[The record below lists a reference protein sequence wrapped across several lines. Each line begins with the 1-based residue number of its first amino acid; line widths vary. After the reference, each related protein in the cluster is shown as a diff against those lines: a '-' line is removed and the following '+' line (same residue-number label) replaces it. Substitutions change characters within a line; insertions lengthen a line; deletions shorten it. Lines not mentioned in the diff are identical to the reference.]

1 MVLLGGVRV
10 KVPEAPGEG
19 ADNPALRPAVY
30 KVTLELRPVHH
41 LDAAPTLKP
50 APGVVTLDQAD
61 TPGGFQSRTR
71 AVSRPLPDYFVLFFS
86 SYIFFC

>member
-41 LDAAPTLKP
+41 LEAAPALESAP
-50 APGVVTLDQAD
+50 AVVTLDQAD

>member
-1 MVLLGGVRV
+1 MVLPPGVRV
-10 KVPEAPGEG
+10 EVPEAPGEA
-19 ADNPALRPAVY
+19 ADHPALGPAVD

-41 LDAAPTLKP
+41 LDAAATLEP
-50 APGVVTLDQAD
+50 APDVVTLDQFNSS
-61 TPGGFQSRTR
+61 GGFQPWSR

>member
-1 MVLLGGVRV
+1 MLLPPGVRV
-10 KVPEAPGEG
+10 KVPDAPGEA
-19 ADNPALRPAVY
+19 ADHPALGPAVD

-41 LDAAPTLKP
+41 LDAAPTLES
-50 APGVVTLDQAD
+50 APDVVTLDQAD